1 MEEISHKSRSTKE
14 DLTGQQF
21 GRLTAKRIVTSLRK
35 GGENRGQQRAEY
47 HSS

>member
-35 GGENRGQQRAEY
+35 GGENRGQ
-47 HSS
+47 

>member
-21 GRLTAKRIVTSLRK
+21 GRLTAKRIVTSLKKRRRK
-35 GGENRGQQRAEY
+35 PWTAKSRM
-47 HSS
+47 SFI